1 MFRHRGIM
9 RKMLDQNV
17 RLMGMAYNKLLLEN
31 KDRTNMLRD
40 KMRFVIETLSNKD
53 SNNVLLA
60 YNALKERKMMLDG
73 VGIGDKGYKKVAVI
87 KKLIDRGFDLM
98 FQGLRALRDYYKW
111 EIAQEE
117 EQKYKLIRDEKAKE
131 KIIKDFVNSNLR
143 EQRLAYRTLK

>member
-60 YNALKERKMMLDG
+60 YNALKERKMM
-73 VGIGDKGYKKVAVI
+73 
-87 KKLIDRGFDLM
+87 
-98 FQGLRALRDYYKW
+98 
-111 EIAQEE
+111 
-117 EQKYKLIRDEKAKE
+117 
-131 KIIKDFVNSNLR
+131 
-143 EQRLAYRTLK
+143 